1 MDMFVSYSAVP
12 LRLVGIRYG
21 DSLVGDRSGNICE
34 DTLPFPLGLC
44 AFLFDMGESPDFI
57 ANKL

>member
-1 MDMFVSYSAVP
+1 MSYSAVP

-21 DSLVGDRSGNICE
+21 DSLDGDRSGNICE
-34 DTLPFPLGLC
+34 DILPFPLGLC